1 MKCKN
6 AREILYMFEYPEIVS
21 RDLMEAK
28 RHLKECRECKEFIE
42 GEDAFGSI
50 LKDSV
55 KKEPVPAELM
65 DSILSIEKRE
75 KRSYRSLFKAL
86 TIAASIILVITAGY
100 LFSISKG
107 DPAIVGQIVNDHIKL
122 LSADN
127 RQIISSRPEEIVT
140 WFKGKV
146 EFTFNVLDI
155 AAKLKGGRLC
165 IFDKKRL
172 ALLSY
177 EHNGSPISV
186 YITDGLDLQ
195 EIKTGTEM
203 VLKNRKMILLEK
215 KGYNLLLWEDK
226 GVTHTLVSELS
237 VEEITWFLEFNAT
250 PLLIN

>member
-6 AREILYMFEYPEIVS
+6 AREILYMFEYPEIVT
-21 RDLMEAK
+21 RDLLEAK
-28 RHLKECRECKEFIE
+28 RHLKECRECKEFIKSE
-42 GEDAFGSI
+42 KAFGSM

-55 KKEPVPAELM
+55 KKESIPEELM
-65 DSILSIEKRE
+65 DSILMVKKRE
-75 KRSYRSLFKAL
+75 KRSFSSLYKKL
-86 TIAASIILVITAGY
+86 TIAASIILVVIAGY
-100 LFSISKG
+100 LFSTSNG
-107 DPAIVGQIVNDHIKL
+107 DTVIVSWIVNDHIKL

-127 RQIISSRPEEIVT
+127 RQIISSRPEEIVA

-186 YITDGLDLQ
+186 YITDGVDLQ
-195 EIKTGTEM
+195 GIRTGTEM
-203 VLKNRKMILLEK
+203 VLKNRKMILLEE

-237 VEEITWFLEFNAT
+237 MEEIKN
-250 PLLIN
+250 LI

>member
-6 AREILYMFEYPEIVS
+6 TREILYMFEYPEIVS
-21 RDLMEAK
+21 KDLLEAK
-28 RHLKECRECKEFIE
+28 KHLKECRECKEFIK
-42 GEDAFGSI
+42 GEETFGSM
-50 LKDSV
+50 LKDFV
-55 KKEPVPAELM
+55 KKESVPEELM
-65 DSILSIEKRE
+65 DSILSVEKRG
-75 KRSYRSLFKAL
+75 KRSFSSLYKKL
-86 TIAASIILVITAGY
+86 TIAASIILIVIVGY

-107 DPAIVGQIVNDHIKL
+107 DTVIISLIVNDHIQL

-155 AAKLKGGRLC
+155 AANLKGGRLC

-195 EIKTGTEM
+195 GIKTGTEM

-215 KGYNLLLWEDK
+215 KGYNLLLWENK

-237 VEEITWFLEFNAT
+237 MEEIKK
-250 PLLIN
+250 LIL